1 MRTILIYSLL
11 VLVVAGIIAFL
22 AIPIIL
28 GKWEVFYIHLF
39 LTLFLIQTTGILR
52 LYNAVFHNTRFLIK
66 TQKKLQSILV
76 EVPILR
82 RVISN
87 EVTTEK
93 QNTTALRDLLKQSQ
107 EECAKIDLL
116 KTEMEKWRKTN
127 GNIK

>member
-11 VLVVAGIIAFL
+11 VLVVAGIIALL